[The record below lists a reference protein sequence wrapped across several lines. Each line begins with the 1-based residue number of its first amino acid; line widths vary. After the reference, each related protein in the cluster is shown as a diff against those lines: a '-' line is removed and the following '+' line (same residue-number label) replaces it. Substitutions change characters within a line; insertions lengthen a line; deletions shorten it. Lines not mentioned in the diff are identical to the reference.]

1 MLVNTTN
8 LPIRNIYIFIQKRFY
23 RRSDE
28 KHVAPSFSSVDKF
41 GWKTWPI
48 NPERGSYSHS
58 SDSQSLHLISTG
70 FRSPRDISSHVYCF
84 LLSRARP
91 RNRPPKHR
99 SLRFF
104 FSEEEETYGPRL
116 SRPPRDPAILNVDFF
131 SVPGRISSPPPPPLF
146 DASSSFLSLE
156 RTGGRCSVPRA
167 SCNFARFRVIC
178 VSCGDSD
185 KSDDVDALPGTRVEA
200 ERSNVAV
207 KCPLPIP
214 FVPS

>member
-28 KHVAPSFSSVDKF
+28 KHVALSFSSVDKF

-99 SLRFF
+99 SLRS
-104 FSEEEETYGPRL
+104 FS
-116 SRPPRDPAILNVDFF
+116 PPRRRKHMVL
-131 SVPGRISSPPPPPLF
+131 VPGRISSPPPPPLF